1 MGYVPPPPSRDR
13 LICYVE
19 KYSFVD
25 PDHINVIAGSGLP
38 TLEKSDAA
46 LDQHAVGTSAQ
57 KL

>member
-1 MGYVPPPPSRDR
+1 MLYTVDS
-13 LICYVE
+13 V
-19 KYSFVD
+19 VD
-25 PDHINVIAGSGLP
+25 PDRINVIAGSGLP